1 MFGTNQDWYPYYI
14 YILYKNYHWNVWI
27 LTKIPMTVLVL
38 PGQILRVRTASGSRL
53 AVPKFDNW
61 TPRSARDER
70 LDSFN

>member
-1 MFGTNQDWYPYYI
+1 MWGGGGGGVAGPGA

-27 LTKIPMTVLVL
+27 LTK